1 MNICVL
7 KYVCD
12 SQICDIQVT
21 VFIEPKKL
29 PKKKTQVIWNKLFSD
44 AIHLVGCL
52 EDQALLSPPGLGN
65 KLPCLCRQ
73 HLDLPQKDL
82 YRLHFTWK
90 LFFLFKSFENILR
103 NQIDLHFC
111 YLYIFLK
118 KCIVTC
124 FVITN
129 IMIAN
134 KLPNSLTFD
143 DQSYFDTR
151 FINLLI
157 LKPLLRS
164 SINFTSWN

>member
-1 MNICVL
+1 MSDAQSLKNVGLYFFLRSCLIFLNICVL

-82 YRLHFTWK
+82 HRIH
-90 LFFLFKSFENILR
+90 LFF
-103 NQIDLHFC
+103 
-111 YLYIFLK
+111 
-118 KCIVTC
+118 
-124 FVITN
+124 
-129 IMIAN
+129 
-134 KLPNSLTFD
+134 
-143 DQSYFDTR
+143 
-151 FINLLI
+151 
-157 LKPLLRS
+157 
-164 SINFTSWN
+164 

>member
-1 MNICVL
+1 MIKLEAGIKGKKSYLCLNQFCLYFHCQTRKRNFYLNQCYYNFMSDAQSLKNVGLYFFLRSCLIFLNICVL

-82 YRLHFTWK
+82 HRIH
-90 LFFLFKSFENILR
+90 LFF
-103 NQIDLHFC
+103 
-111 YLYIFLK
+111 
-118 KCIVTC
+118 
-124 FVITN
+124 
-129 IMIAN
+129 
-134 KLPNSLTFD
+134 
-143 DQSYFDTR
+143 
-151 FINLLI
+151 
-157 LKPLLRS
+157 
-164 SINFTSWN
+164 

>member
-1 MNICVL
+1 M
-7 KYVCD
+7 
-12 SQICDIQVT
+12 
-21 VFIEPKKL
+21 
-29 PKKKTQVIWNKLFSD
+29 FSD

-111 YLYIFLK
+111 YLYVFALSHILGLHIDFKTQIFKKTEQDLK
-118 KCIVTC
+118 K
-124 FVITN
+124 
-129 IMIAN
+129 
-134 KLPNSLTFD
+134 K
-143 DQSYFDTR
+143 
-151 FINLLI
+151 
-157 LKPLLRS
+157 
-164 SINFTSWN
+164 SIIEHFLMPK